1 MKKNLAFLSTRNIPR
16 LFWSSHKPLNFAPRL
31 NTLILLVVGLTLF
44 GLGEALLITA
54 GLGVSP
60 WTVFAQGVSNV
71 TDWSIGL
78 STFVISLGVL
88 LAWIP
93 LRQIPGIGT
102 VLNAIIISLTLEY
115 SLPYLPSPDNVVLQL
130 IQIVFG
136 VAIVGLGS
144 AIYLIANLGPG
155 PRDGLMTGLQKVTG
169 FPIGWVRSSIEIS
182 VVIAGWLLGGIV
194 GVGTLMFAFL
204 VGPMVSTGLF
214 IMIQLFD
221 EKSADEEQ
229 V

>member
-1 MKKNLAFLSTRNIPR
+1 MNKKLAFLSTRNIPK
-16 LFWSSHKPLNFAPRL
+16 LFWSSDKPLNFAPRL
-31 NTLILLVVGLTLF
+31 NTLCLLVLGLTLF

-54 GLGVSP
+54 SLGVSP

-71 TDWSIGL
+71 TGWSIGL
-78 STFVISLGVL
+78 STFIISLGVL

-182 VVIAGWLLGGIV
+182 VVIAGWLLGGVV

-204 VGPMVSTGLF
+204 VGPMVSTSLYV
-214 IMIQLFD
+214 MIQLFD
-221 EKSADEEQ
+221 EAPANEEQ

>member
-1 MKKNLAFLSTRNIPR
+1 MPT
-16 LFWSSHKPLNFAPRL
+16 LFWSSHKPLNFRPRL
-31 NTLILLVVGLTLF
+31 TTFAFLVCGLTLF

-54 GLGVSP
+54 SLGVSP

-71 TDWSIGL
+71 TGWSIGV
-78 STFVISLGVL
+78 STFVISIFVL

-102 VLNAIIISLTLEY
+102 VANAVIIALALEF
-115 SLPYLPSPDNVVLQL
+115 SLPYLPSPENVVLQL
-130 IQIVFG
+130 IQVTIG
-136 VAIVGLGS
+136 VAMVGIGS

-155 PRDGLMTGLQKVTG
+155 PRDGLMTGLQRVTG

-194 GVGTLMFAFL
+194 GIGTLMFAFL
-204 VGPMVSTGLF
+204 VGPMVAASLYALQ
-214 IMIQLFD
+214 QLFD
-221 EKSADEEQ
+221 KQSVEEHGQ
-229 V
+229 SE